1 MLVFF
6 DRVTYRQISDM
17 TPGVNTIGG
26 KNSNVSI
33 NGAGSVWGCSETPGG
48 GGRGVRGQCSLR
60 TFLESKENLDC
71 LKIDLNVVEIIAVQ
85 D

>member
-1 MLVFF
+1 MSGDVL
-6 DRVTYRQISDM
+6 RPQW
-17 TPGVNTIGG
+17 GG
-26 KNSNVSI
+26 
-33 NGAGSVWGCSETPGG
+33 E
-48 GGRGVRGQCSLR
+48 GVRGQCSLR

>member
-1 MLVFF
+1 MSGDVL
-6 DRVTYRQISDM
+6 RPQ
-17 TPGVNTIGG
+17 
-26 KNSNVSI
+26 
-33 NGAGSVWGCSETPGG
+33 GG
-48 GGRGVRGQCSLR
+48 GGGGGVRGQCSLR

>member
-1 MLVFF
+1 MSGDVL
-6 DRVTYRQISDM
+6 RPQ
-17 TPGVNTIGG
+17 
-26 KNSNVSI
+26 
-33 NGAGSVWGCSETPGG
+33 GG
-48 GGRGVRGQCSLR
+48 GGEGVMGQCSLR